1 MDAVVSGQ
9 GVNDTPRLHH
19 RSPPTS
25 SWLSSSSTAT
35 SNAHEKCSTNEI
47 SKTSHLIANN
57 FMLFRRRF
65 VDPRGTC
72 GSFDNKGPT
81 QQPTDCSLF
90 CIKAAE
96 VESF

>member
-1 MDAVVSGQ
+1 MLSTFLSSAAEAAVYLSSMDAVVSGQ

-35 SNAHEKCSTNEI
+35 SNAHEKCSTNEM

-57 FMLFRRRF
+57 FIMLFRRRF
-65 VDPRGTC
+65 VDP
-72 GSFDNKGPT
+72 SKG
-81 QQPTDCSLF
+81 
-90 CIKAAE
+90 
-96 VESF
+96 